1 MLFIKYAKTYDS
13 FLRIVDKDYNITF
26 TDKEEQ
32 ILAFVSALI
41 IDGKRPHELLML
53 KMMLEG
59 TNIEENTFAE
69 QLSNIGE
76 KFKKTDYDSAIRII
90 NLDFVTGSDATK
102 FSDIELV
109 SSLELKSGMLKR
121 SLAFV
126 EKLRN
131 VRFREELENLV
142 KYGMMR
148 YKDMY
153 SNHDENNLV
162 LYGKYS
168 RKDVC
173 RLMNWDRDESSTMYG
188 YRIKHGTCPIFV
200 TYEKKDD
207 ISESTKYEDQFINQ
221 QTFSWMTRNGVAIDS
236 RESQEIINSEESGL
250 KIVLFIKKSDGEGTD
265 FYYMGEVNPVD
276 WRQTTIKNNRGRKL
290 PIMNFLFKLKNS
302 VREDIYEYFT
312 K

>member
-1 MLFIKYAKTYDS
+1 
-13 FLRIVDKDYNITF
+13 
-26 TDKEEQ
+26 
-32 ILAFVSALI
+32 
-41 IDGKRPHELLML
+41 
-53 KMMLEG
+53 
-59 TNIEENTFAE
+59 
-69 QLSNIGE
+69 
-76 KFKKTDYDSAIRII
+76 
-90 NLDFVTGSDATK
+90 
-102 FSDIELV
+102 
-109 SSLELKSGMLKR
+109 MLKR

-236 RESQEIINSEESGL
+236 RESQEIISSEESGL